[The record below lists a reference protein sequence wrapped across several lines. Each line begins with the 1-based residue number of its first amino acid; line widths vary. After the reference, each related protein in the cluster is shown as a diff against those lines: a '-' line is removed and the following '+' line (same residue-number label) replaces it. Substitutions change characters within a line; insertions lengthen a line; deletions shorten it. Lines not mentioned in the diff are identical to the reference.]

1 MSSSK
6 KAASCDAVGFL
17 GLEAPR
23 YTSYP
28 SAHHFSAQI
37 DEAMHRQ
44 WLADIA
50 DDATLSAYVHIPFC
64 KELCWFC
71 GCHTKM
77 TKRYDPIAKYVRVL
91 LKEIE
96 LLGKAAGGKGKL
108 VNIHFGGGSPSLL
121 EPNDWLSILYALA
134 SAFQFSPP
142 GELAI
147 ELDPRTTTPE
157 NIATYGKLGC
167 NRASI
172 GIQDF
177 NAKVQQAI
185 NRIQPYDMVRKVV
198 DDLRQTGIHHINCDL
213 IYGLPHQISDFFAD
227 TLEKT
232 LSLDPA
238 RISLFSYAHM
248 PKLKK
253 HQRLIEDSWLP
264 SMHDKLGLYL
274 QACQTLTERG
284 YVMVGI
290 DHFAKPED
298 MLTLAMQNRTMRRN
312 FQGYVVDDTDV
323 LIGIGSSAISQFPQG
338 YTQNSASTP
347 DYSTKIESGRL
358 ATVRGWKNREDDG
371 LRKRIVDEL
380 MCFMSVDLESVC
392 AEYEVPP
399 AMFLREME
407 ALRAYESQ
415 GIIELS
421 EWRIRITTPY
431 RMAAR
436 VIAAEFDAYRAAQT
450 ASYSKVA

>member
-1 MSSSK
+1 MSSSE
-6 KAASCDAVGFL
+6 KAVSCDTAGFL

-28 SAHHFSAQI
+28 SAHHFSTQV
-37 DEAMHRQ
+37 DEAMHHQ

-50 DDATLSAYVHIPFC
+50 DNATLSAYVHIPFC

-77 TKRYDPIAKYVRVL
+77 TKRYEPIAKYVRVL

-96 LLGKAAGGKGKL
+96 LLGKAAGGKGRL

-157 NIATYGKLGC
+157 NIITYGKLGC

-185 NRIQPYDMVRKVV
+185 NRIQPYDMVRKVA
-198 DDLRQTGIHHINCDL
+198 DDLHQAGINHINCDL
-213 IYGLPHQISDFFAD
+213 IYGLPHQTADCFAD

-274 QACQTLTERG
+274 QACRTLEDHG
-284 YVMVGI
+284 YVMIGI
-290 DHFAKPED
+290 DHFAKSD
-298 MLTLAMQNRTMRRN
+298 DALTLAMRNRTMRRN

-347 DYSTKIESGRL
+347 DYSTKIESGGL

-380 MCFMSVDLESVC
+380 MCFMDVDLESVC
-392 AEYEVPP
+392 AEHKISPTL
-399 AMFLREME
+399 FLREME

-415 GIIELS
+415 GVIALS
-421 EWRIRITTPY
+421 GWRIRITTPY

>member
-1 MSSSK
+1 MSSNERDMPLD
-6 KAASCDAVGFL
+6 ASGFM

-28 SAHHFSAQI
+28 SAHHFSAQV
-37 DEAMHRQ
+37 DAATHHR

-50 DDATLSAYVHIPFC
+50 DDTTISAYVHIPFC
-64 KELCWFC
+64 RELCWFC

-77 TKRYDPIAKYVRVL
+77 TKRYEPIAKYVRVL

-96 LLGKAAGGKGKL
+96 LLGKAADGKGRL

-121 EPNDWLSILYALA
+121 APNDWLSILYALA

-142 GELAI
+142 GALAI
-147 ELDPRTTTPE
+147 ELDPRTTTQE

-177 NAKVQQAI
+177 NSKVQQAI
-185 NRIQPYDMVRKVV
+185 HRLQPYDMVRKVV
-198 DDLRQTGIHHINCDL
+198 NDLRQAGIRHINCDL
-213 IYGLPHQISDFFAD
+213 IYGLPYQTSDYFAE

-232 LSLDPA
+232 LSLDPE

-248 PKLKK
+248 PQLKK

-264 SMHDKLGLYL
+264 SMQDKLGLYR
-274 QACQTLTERG
+274 QACRTLEDVG
-284 YVMVGI
+284 YVMIGI

-298 MLTLAMQNRTMRRN
+298 TLTFAMKNRTMRRN

-338 YTQNSASTP
+338 YTQNHANTPEYSAR
-347 DYSTKIESGRL
+347 INSGSL
-358 ATVRGWKNREDDG
+358 ATVRGWVNRGDDRV
-371 LRKRIVDEL
+371 RKRIVDAL
-380 MCFMSVDLESVC
+380 MCFMEVDLNSIC
-392 AEYEVPP
+392 AEYGLSP
-399 AMFLREME
+399 ALFMREME
-407 ALRAYESQ
+407 SLKSYVAQ
-415 GIIELS
+415 GILAIEG
-421 EWRIRITTPY
+421 WHIRISTPY

-436 VIAAEFDAYRAAQT
+436 VIAAEFDAYRGTQT